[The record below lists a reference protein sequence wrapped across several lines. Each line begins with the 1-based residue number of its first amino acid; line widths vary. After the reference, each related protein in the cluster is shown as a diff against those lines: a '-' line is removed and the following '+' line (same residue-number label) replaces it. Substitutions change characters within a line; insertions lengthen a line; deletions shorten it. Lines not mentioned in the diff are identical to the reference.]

1 MWRTGLPTI
10 EGQREPL
17 GYEQIVDLSSAVDL
31 TPPVGTRL
39 VVLVCEAQAIR
50 YRDDGTV
57 PTATVGMPLAVNTE
71 KIYTGDFSVIKFF
84 EQVAG
89 AKLNI
94 SYYR

>member
-1 MWRTGLPTI
+1 MFRSGIPTI

-17 GYEQIVDLSSAVDL
+17 GYEQITDLSSADGL
-31 TPPVGTRL
+31 TPPMGTRL

-50 YRDDGTV
+50 YRDDGTD

-71 KIYTGDFSVIKFF
+71 KIYTGRFTAIKFF

>member
-17 GYEQIVDLSSAVDL
+17 GYEQITDLSSAADL
-31 TPPVGTRL
+31 TPPEGTRL

-50 YRDDGTV
+50 YRDDDTD
-57 PTATVGMPLAVNTE
+57 PTATVGMPLAVNVE
-71 KIYTGDFSVIKFF
+71 KIYTGSFTAIKFF

>member
-1 MWRTGLPTI
+1 MWYTGVPTI

-17 GYEQIVDLSSAVDL
+17 GYEQITDLSSADGL

-50 YRDDGTV
+50 YRDDGTD
-57 PTATVGMPLAVNTE
+57 PSATVGMPLAVGVE
-71 KIYTGDFSVIKFF
+71 KIYTGDFSAIKFF